1 MAKRTLTNADFCRAA
16 ARLKCE
22 VAAIKAVS
30 FVESRGNGFY
40 SDGFP
45 VILFERHIFRKY
57 TQGRYN
63 RSHPHLSGPAGN
75 YGAAGQNQRKKFN
88 EAFALNPEAAMKSC
102 SWGKFQIMGFNH
114 DVCGFSSVG
123 AFVDAMKE
131 SEGRHL
137 DAFVQFVISNNLAR
151 FLRALA
157 WASFA
162 KGYNGAG
169 YAKNY
174 YDTKMASAYARFS
187 KENIDCNSAVVS
199 NGDPATNQTQD
210 SATPIPVDTPSEQQP
225 ANLVEQ
231 TVVETEGDTVTAT
244 TTTTTDTVTVTAPE
258 PYMGVGFW
266 AVVKRDLA
274 AATGGNLSLS
284 GLSEYA
290 QQASGWPEWVVSILT
305 KLAVGALIAT
315 AGYFIFRVIHYVIDT
330 WKKNEK
336 VKTEVAANTSKDRF
350 NIEWS

>member
-225 ANLVEQ
+225 TITQNAETIVNEQPSVMDKVNQAGDKFQAVQGTLDKFGFSVEDAKRSVG
-231 TVVETEGDTVTAT
+231 TVVLT
-244 TTTTTDTVTVTAPE
+244 TFKSLLAPV
-258 PYMGVGFW
+258 MIIWGVVIDHW
-266 AVVKRDLA
+266 EV
-274 AATGGNLSLS
+274 
-284 GLSEYA
+284 
-290 QQASGWPEWVVSILT
+290 ILI
-305 KLAVGALIAT
+305 GALLIVVAYLLWDRSGRRVAEAK
-315 AGYFIFRVIHYVIDT
+315 AGVPPDLM
-330 WKKNEK
+330 KEMLK
-336 VKTEVAANTSKDRF
+336 
-350 NIEWS
+350 